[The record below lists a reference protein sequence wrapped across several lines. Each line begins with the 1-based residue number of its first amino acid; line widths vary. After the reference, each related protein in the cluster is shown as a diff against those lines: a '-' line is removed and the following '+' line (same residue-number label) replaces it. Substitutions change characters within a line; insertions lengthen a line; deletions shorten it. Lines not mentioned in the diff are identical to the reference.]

1 MARITDNTSEY
12 LTALD
17 FSFAGREP
25 FTSDPTFDFLLQR
38 FRSDTTTSWDQLEI
52 NIPPNLHKFTEEIN
66 RDTHQIYNHHSDSKV
81 QSENKDRRRI
91 SSDSPLLCKWSNCKR
106 PGPFSN
112 RATLKRHVD
121 TQHLDPRSFKCHS
134 CNMSFNRKDN
144 LDQHLRADFHRQKS
158 QKTR

>member
-1 MARITDNTSEY
+1 MSWHFYSTNSSSSEEQNQEYSEEASNTMARITDNTSEY

-81 QSENKDRRRI
+81 QSENKDR
-91 SSDSPLLCKWSNCKR
+91 
-106 PGPFSN
+106 
-112 RATLKRHVD
+112 
-121 TQHLDPRSFKCHS
+121 
-134 CNMSFNRKDN
+134 
-144 LDQHLRADFHRQKS
+144 
-158 QKTR
+158 